1 MIAAVLVCFLVGSV
15 LGLPLVLTFIGA
27 TVAPGFIN
35 PEFTANIQFVL
46 RGIIGGGDN
55 TGILAAPLFILS
67 GIIMARGGLSEK
79 IFNVFAYVLGRV
91 RGGMPCAVIVT
102 CLFYGAISGSGSATC
117 AAVGAMTIP
126 ILLSLGYDKKFSG
139 ALVATSAGL
148 GVIIPPSIPFIMY
161 GMATGV
167 SIGDL
172 FIAGVIPGLVI
183 AVCLMAYA
191 VFYCVRNGEDRAKID
206 IKVNE
211 LKKQGF
217 LPLLK
222 DSFWALLTPVILLG
236 GIYSGIVTTT
246 EVACVAV
253 VYSLLVSI
261 FVYKSVKI
269 SETYQMLAGACR
281 SMAPLALMLAIATVF
296 GRILTILQ
304 VPNMLAAFITTN
316 FSSKTAVLLMVNVV
330 LLFIGMIMDT
340 GPALMI
346 LGPMLMPMASVLGIN
361 LVHLGIIMVVNMA
374 IGFVT
379 PPFGMTLFVASPIC
393 GESPMALGRRAL
405 PFIGTFLIALLLIT
419 FIPALSLCL
428 V

>member
-1 MIAAVLVCFLVGSV
+1 
-15 LGLPLVLTFIGA
+15 
-27 TVAPGFIN
+27 
-35 PEFTANIQFVL
+35 
-46 RGIIGGGDN
+46 
-55 TGILAAPLFILS
+55 
-67 GIIMARGGLSEK
+67 
-79 IFNVFAYVLGRV
+79 
-91 RGGMPCAVIVT
+91 
-102 CLFYGAISGSGSATC
+102 
-117 AAVGAMTIP
+117 
-126 ILLSLGYDKKFSG
+126 
-139 ALVATSAGL
+139 
-148 GVIIPPSIPFIMY
+148 
-161 GMATGV
+161 
-167 SIGDL
+167 
-172 FIAGVIPGLVI
+172 
-183 AVCLMAYA
+183 MAYA